1 MTAAILKSLNNHIS
15 VKNYRI
21 FMKFGVLQQILNLMT
36 VKWPKIKTV
45 KIQDGELLP
54 SSKPFFDITQQVI
67 VRVQQIFAIW
77 SKIACRKR
85 SCDIN
90 CKFQKSKMAE
100 TAILQSL
107 TRHLSI
113 KKCRILMKFGA
124 QKQISIKMSVIS
136 PKFCYFKRVF
146 WPITQ
151 HRIRIILFWLN
162 FV

>member
-77 SKIACRKR
+77 
-85 SCDIN
+85 
-90 CKFQKSKMAE
+90 
-100 TAILQSL
+100 
-107 TRHLSI
+107 
-113 KKCRILMKFGA
+113 
-124 QKQISIKMSVIS
+124 
-136 PKFCYFKRVF
+136 
-146 WPITQ
+146 
-151 HRIRIILFWLN
+151 
-162 FV
+162 